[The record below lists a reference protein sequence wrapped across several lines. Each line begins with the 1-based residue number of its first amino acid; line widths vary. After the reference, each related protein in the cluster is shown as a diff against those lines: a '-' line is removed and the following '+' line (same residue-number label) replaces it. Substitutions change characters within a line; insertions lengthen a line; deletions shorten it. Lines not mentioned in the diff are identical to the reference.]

1 MNSFHLL
8 TTVSKEEIM
17 ADLLESVQTEKL
29 NKSFDKYM
37 PSVIAGNSP
46 AKETKATLTEGTQI
60 TGNKQTND
68 IDASSS
74 ATDNVVDIRR
84 LAGLK

>member
-1 MNSFHLL
+1 
-8 TTVSKEEIM
+8 
-17 ADLLESVQTEKL
+17 
-29 NKSFDKYM
+29 M
-37 PSVIAGNSP
+37 PSVIAGNTP

-68 IDASSS
+68 IDASPS

>member
-1 MNSFHLL
+1 
-8 TTVSKEEIM
+8 M

-37 PSVIAGNSP
+37 PSVIAGNTP
-46 AKETKATLTEGTQI
+46 AKKTKATLTEGTHI

-68 IDASSS
+68 IDASPS